1 MNEKPRYEKPTLRKL
16 GGLKTVTLA
25 SNSQGDPPGGQA

>member
-16 GGLKTVTLA
+16 GGLKTVTLN
-25 SNSQGDPPGGQA
+25 SNANGNANPNA